1 MSNTSPN
8 FPTQAATIHVNHCLD
23 GVPDSMPPL
32 KLSITSDN
40 PPSRPDQTSAF
51 TPLMTASYEARAW
64 ADVVVS
70 GASRRNRQRKSFLTR
85 ASNTQARDLPQRRT
99 CPFYKLIFNT
109 PVSVAMDAFKYG
121 AIPHV
126 EAYFLSHFHSDHYG
140 GLTSGWVNG
149 LIWCTRITANLVR
162 EKLGVDRRWVR
173 EVDWGLETYIGGEAG
188 GDGETLWVTT
198 IPANHCPG
206 SAIFLFERRKGSFDA
221 NSKVTLSGN
230 RVVLERVLHTGDFR
244 AAPWMLR
251 HPLLSPS
258 VECIDPDTGLART
271 RQQWLDTV
279 YLDTTYLNPRYTFPR
294 QSSVVNLSVEFCV
307 GIDSNAP
314 GWSMLGKVHSEDDV
328 GSLLTYKNLVPG
340 SSAATNTCDPH
351 PPGTLLI
358 VVGTYSIG
366 KERFCIS
373 LAMAL
378 GTKIYAPRKKLHL
391 LATCLDSPLLSSLL
405 TSDPLAAQVHMTPLM
420 DIRPETLQEYL
431 SAFAKL
437 NDGRFTRVIGFRP
450 TGWAYKTPKTTVL
463 PKLKRVQHSNNINSG
478 GGGGVTGG
486 SSNLDWTLP
495 PEPQFTL
502 TDLIPARGSNSVA
515 ACYSVPYS
523 EHSSFRELACFI
535 SGLNVRKIIPTV
547 NVGSESGRGLMGG
560 WLNRWKDAA
569 DRRRRAPPSDIYDAP
584 SSDWVWAQTAGE
596 GVEEVMFMGAT
607 PTAQDILRR
616 AIPPNPDILHVRER
630 AFLDV
635 ELVE

>member
-1 MSNTSPN
+1 MR
-8 FPTQAATIHVNHCLD
+8 FPSSAIQEATIHVNHCLD
-23 GVPDSMPPL
+23 GVPDSVPPS
-32 KLSITSDN
+32 KLSITPDN
-40 PPSRPDQTSAF
+40 PTSQPAKTSAF
-51 TPLMTASYEARAW
+51 MHLMTASSEARAW
-64 ADVVVS
+64 ADAAVS
-70 GASRRNRQRKSFLTR
+70 GAPRQNRQRKSLSIQAYNTR
-85 ASNTQARDLPQRRT
+85 ARDLPERRT
-99 CPFYKLIFNT
+99 CPFYKLIFKT

-121 AIPHV
+121 AIPQV

-140 GLTSGWVNG
+140 GLTSSWVNG

-162 EKLGVDRRWVR
+162 DKLGVDRRWVR
-173 EVDWGLETYIGGEAG
+173 EVDWGLETYIGGDASG
-188 GDGETLWVTT
+188 GGETLWVTT

-206 SAIFLFERRKGSFDA
+206 SAIFLFERRKGTFDA
-221 NSKVTLSGN
+221 NSKATLSGN

-251 HPLLSPS
+251 HPLLSPN
-258 VECIDPDTGLART
+258 VEYIDPDTGQARA

-279 YLDTTYLNPRYTFPR
+279 YLDTTYLDPRYTFPR

-307 GIDSNAP
+307 GIDSGAP
-314 GWSMLGKVHSEDDV
+314 GWSMLGKIHS
-328 GSLLTYKNLVPG
+328 GKGGLLKYKNIVPG
-340 SSAATNTCDPH
+340 SSTATHTCDPH

-378 GTKIYAPRKKLHL
+378 GTKIYASRKKLHL
-391 LATCLDSPLLSSLL
+391 LATCLDSPLLCSLL

-431 SAFAKL
+431 SPFAKL
-437 NDGRFTRVIGFRP
+437 NGGRFTRVIGFRP

-463 PKLKRVQHSNNINSG
+463 PKLNKVQHSNDINSRG
-478 GGGGVTGG
+478 DGGVTGD
-486 SSNLDWTLP
+486 SSNLGWTLP
-495 PEPQFTL
+495 PEPQFTP
-502 TDLIPARGSNSVA
+502 TDLIPARGSSSVA

-547 NVGSESGRGLMGG
+547 NVSSESRRGLMNS
-560 WLNRWKDAA
+560 WLNRWKDVAN
-569 DRRRRAPPSDIYDAP
+569 RRRRAPLSDIDDAP
-584 SSDWVWAQTAGE
+584 SSEWVWVQTEGE
-596 GVEEVMFMGAT
+596 GLEEVMFMGAT
-607 PTAQDILRR
+607 PIAQDTLRR
-616 AIPPNPDILHVRER
+616 AIPQNPDILHVREQ
-630 AFLDV
+630 ACLDV